1 DLKNGG
7 KPYNPISVIIG
18 DHENYYAKGIL
29 EKQKTSEIRYEAY
42 EKPTLPF
49 RHNKFQQYHHPQQN
63 LSLSSHHNG
72 VDVEDI
78 DIVMVNDPITSLNRN
93 VHDDD
98 NNDIVGY
105 GELDGKSSNQR
116 SSFSPTSKSH
126 HLSKSQKWSKSGYSR
141 QQNSVVLSGSPD
153 SNQNNSSTGYNVVLS
168 NITTSIAVGSTFL
181 NWEQVDEVLE
191 LYGREK
197 GFVVRKK
204 RVERDDMGMVR
215 KRTYDCEHG
224 GRYTP
229 KKKAAIH
236 EQRNR
241 TSKRIECGWHINLS
255 FPKTSSH
262 ITAASPKNRNLP
274 KAVLEDIE
282 FYTIHGNLGVTT
294 QRQLLKAKYPNHQL
308 PARDISNAVQKFK
321 GVIDLKSLDNDAPK
335 LWIWELARKATQ
347 IALDH
352 QDNTLEELLKS
363 YIREKEDLDLL
374 GG

>member
-1 DLKNGG
+1 M
-7 KPYNPISVIIG
+7 
-18 DHENYYAKGIL
+18 NYD
-29 EKQKTSEIRYEAY
+29 ES
-42 EKPTLPF
+42 
-49 RHNKFQQYHHPQQN
+49 
-63 LSLSSHHNG
+63 
-72 VDVEDI
+72 DDI
-78 DIVMVNDPITSLNRN
+78 M
-93 VHDDD
+93 
-98 NNDIVGY
+98 
-105 GELDGKSSNQR
+105 
-116 SSFSPTSKSH
+116 
-126 HLSKSQKWSKSGYSR
+126 SR
-141 QQNSVVLSGSPD
+141 GTTQNSVVLSGSPD

-255 FPKTSSH
+255 FPKTK
-262 ITAASPKNRNLP
+262 AASPKNRNLP

>member
-1 DLKNGG
+1 M
-7 KPYNPISVIIG
+7 
-18 DHENYYAKGIL
+18 
-29 EKQKTSEIRYEAY
+29 
-42 EKPTLPF
+42 
-49 RHNKFQQYHHPQQN
+49 
-63 LSLSSHHNG
+63 LSSVKSFLWKSDMNY
-72 VDVEDI
+72 DERQDYNATI
-78 DIVMVNDPITSLNRN
+78 ALVNERT
-93 VHDDD
+93 
-98 NNDIVGY
+98 G
-105 GELDGKSSNQR
+105 G
-116 SSFSPTSKSH
+116 TT
-126 HLSKSQKWSKSGYSR
+126 
-141 QQNSVVLSGSPD
+141 QNSVVLSGSPD
-153 SNQNNSSTGYNVVLS
+153 SNQNNSSTGYNVGTNSFNTTPTGPFIPIPPRQQQQQQQTPHNATPNTGGTTDTSNNNNNNTTTATTTTTATNVITSSAPNNTNNTPVLS

-224 GRYTP
+224 G
-229 KKKAAIH
+229 
-236 EQRNR
+236 Q
-241 TSKRIECGWHINLS
+241 
-255 FPKTSSH
+255 
-262 ITAASPKNRNLP
+262 AASPKNRNLP

>member
-1 DLKNGG
+1 M
-7 KPYNPISVIIG
+7 
-18 DHENYYAKGIL
+18 
-29 EKQKTSEIRYEAY
+29 
-42 EKPTLPF
+42 
-49 RHNKFQQYHHPQQN
+49 
-63 LSLSSHHNG
+63 LSSVKSFLWKSDMNY
-72 VDVEDI
+72 DERQDYNATI
-78 DIVMVNDPITSLNRN
+78 ALVNERT
-93 VHDDD
+93 
-98 NNDIVGY
+98 G
-105 GELDGKSSNQR
+105 G
-116 SSFSPTSKSH
+116 TT
-126 HLSKSQKWSKSGYSR
+126 
-141 QQNSVVLSGSPD
+141 QNSVVLSGSPD
-153 SNQNNSSTGYNVVLS
+153 SNQNNSSTGYNVGTNSFNTTPTGPFIPIPPRQQQQQQQTPHNATPNTGGTTDTSNNNNNNTTTATTTTTATNVITSSAPNNTNNTPVLS

-363 YIREKEDLDLL
+363 YIREKEDPVLL
-374 GG
+374 IWGVLVISVVLAM

>member
-1 DLKNGG
+1 M
-7 KPYNPISVIIG
+7 
-18 DHENYYAKGIL
+18 
-29 EKQKTSEIRYEAY
+29 
-42 EKPTLPF
+42 
-49 RHNKFQQYHHPQQN
+49 
-63 LSLSSHHNG
+63 LSSVKSFLWKSDMNY
-72 VDVEDI
+72 DERQDYNATI
-78 DIVMVNDPITSLNRN
+78 ALVNERT
-93 VHDDD
+93 
-98 NNDIVGY
+98 G
-105 GELDGKSSNQR
+105 G
-116 SSFSPTSKSH
+116 TT
-126 HLSKSQKWSKSGYSR
+126 
-141 QQNSVVLSGSPD
+141 QNSVVLSGSPD

-363 YIREKEDLDLL
+363 YIREKEDLVLL
-374 GG
+374 IWVVLVISVVLAM